1 MCQFTIAHSATPE
14 ALFARA
20 QKAIGGMG
28 GTVMGSPAAGEFR
41 LSVFGAAIVGTY
53 AATETAIHIEI
64 TEKPFLVGC
73 GIIQQQLEKALG
85 DADAR
90 PAA

>member
-1 MCQFTIAHSATPE
+1 MCQFTIAHSSTPE
-14 ALFARA
+14 ALYDRA

-28 GTVMGSPAAGEFR
+28 GTFSGSPQAGEFR

-53 AATETAIHIEI
+53 AATDSALHVEI

-73 GIIQQQLEKALG
+73 GVIQQQLEKALG
-85 DADAR
+85 AGTAV
-90 PAA
+90 

>member
-1 MCQFTIAHSATPE
+1 MCQFAIAHTTTPA

-28 GTVMGSPAAGEFR
+28 GVMTGSAEAGEFR
-41 LSVFGAAIVGTY
+41 LSVFGAAIVGSY
-53 AATETAIHIEI
+53 ATSDTAIEITI

-73 GIIQQQLEKALG
+73 GVIQQQLEKAL
-85 DADAR
+85 ADGAR
-90 PAA
+90 SAA